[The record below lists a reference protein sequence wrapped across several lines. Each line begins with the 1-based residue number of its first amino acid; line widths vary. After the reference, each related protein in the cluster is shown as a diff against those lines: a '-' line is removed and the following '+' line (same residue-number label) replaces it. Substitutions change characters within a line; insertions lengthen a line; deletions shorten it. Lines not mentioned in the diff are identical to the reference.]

1 MQLFSFYR
9 ESVKTL
15 RRKMFYKGGE
25 NCTKLGMQNHCM
37 VKKVGAP
44 DFMYY
49 RLSSKHAILN
59 VCTLQYGIMVPSGI
73 NVPPG
78 KFGKKNN
85 RTPWNKHT
93 PWKTMESL

>member
-1 MQLFSFYR
+1 
-9 ESVKTL
+9 
-15 RRKMFYKGGE
+15 MFYKGGE

-59 VCTLQYGIMVPSGI
+59 VCAPGNFLEINKCTTL
-73 NVPPG
+73 
-78 KFGKKNN
+78 
-85 RTPWNKHT
+85 
-93 PWKTMESL
+93 